1 MGGEGEADEEGSD
14 GRRRRGSDAGG
25 EGCGGESGGW
35 GDAAARAGGG
45 VAAARV
51 GRGGGAD
58 AVRCE
63 EFFPRAGAARTGG
76 MRGRCG
82 NSPISMYLWDNF
94 FWVS

>member
-1 MGGEGEADEEGSD
+1 MGGDGEAATRVGK
-14 GRRRRGSDAGG
+14 
-25 EGCGGESGGW
+25 
-35 GDAAARAGGG
+35 DAAARVGGG
-45 VAAARV
+45 GMRRRGLGGDAVARV